1 PRGRGPGHPLRL
13 RRRHVAPLRRDRGHD
28 DRRPGRGHQLRP
40 AQDRRAGPLRP
51 RGQVQP
57 AAPDRGRSRRG
68 GRLPRW
74 RRPRPAETGM
84 NVRKTWLLVGSL
96 ATVVLLFIAV
106 FPARTYLDQ
115 RRTRQ
120 ETLTRIHATE
130 ATNRR
135 LEQRI
140 QVLHTDAEVERL
152 ARAQYN
158 LVRPCEEAYAIL

>member
-1 PRGRGPGHPLRL
+1 
-13 RRRHVAPLRRDRGHD
+13 
-28 DRRPGRGHQLRP
+28 
-40 AQDRRAGPLRP
+40 
-51 RGQVQP
+51 
-57 AAPDRGRSRRG
+57 
-68 GRLPRW
+68 
-74 RRPRPAETGM
+74 M

-158 LVRPCEEAYAIL
+158 LVRPGEEAYAILPTRPASPLPAQTPTSSHRSWLSRTWATITSIF